1 MRRCQRKVDIARLAD
16 RLAAVERLEH
26 RELARTLL
34 EDARDPVDDLGP
46 LARRPGRPAVLEG
59 GAGSTDGCVDVL
71 GTAVRDLSK
80 LLLAGGAHGG
90 VELAGARIDE
100 LTADEEAVPILE
112 LDDVPRL
119 GRRGVLERGRDRRA
133 ILLLVDL
140 SQA

>member
-1 MRRCQRKVDIARLAD
+1 MRRCERKVDVPRLAD

-26 RELARTLL
+26 RELARSLL
-34 EDARDPVDDLGP
+34 QDARDPVDDLGP
-46 LARRPGRPAVLEG
+46 LGRRPGRPAVLEG
-59 GAGSTDGCVDVL
+59 SAGSDHRGIDVL
-71 GTAVRDLSK
+71 GTAVGDLGE
-80 LLLAGGAHGG
+80 LLLARRADGG
-90 VELAGARIDE
+90 VKLTGARLDE
-100 LTADEEAVPILE
+100 LTADEEAVPLLE